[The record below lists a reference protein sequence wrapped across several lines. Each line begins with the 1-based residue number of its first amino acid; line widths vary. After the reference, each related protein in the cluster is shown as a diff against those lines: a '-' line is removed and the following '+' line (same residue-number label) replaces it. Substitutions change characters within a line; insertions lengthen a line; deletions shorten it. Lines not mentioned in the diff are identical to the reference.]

1 MGVAMA
7 GIFIA
12 DTVTDYAIAA
22 AVFYTAVILVATR
35 ILSGAAVVVLACI
48 CVALTLIS
56 FFLTP
61 SGAYEVGI
69 VNTGISIVAIGV
81 TTYLSLRMVAAKA
94 EALEA
99 RDRLLRIARVTTLG
113 QLSASIAHE
122 VNQPLAAVVA
132 SGGACARWL
141 SQEPPNL
148 EKARRALDRI
158 VSDANRASQ
167 VIARIRALS
176 KGEAPHRQPFD
187 LREAVREI
195 VTLSRSEIER
205 SGIALQLRVEFFDGD
220 PADHVAS
227 IRRLQLDVAFIT
239 GTAQWSDCQTE
250 QLWSERVFA
259 VLPSDHPLSEKPV
272 LSWSDLAGE
281 RFIVSDGAPGS
292 EIHDYLVQRL
302 ADLGRHPEIHTQYVG
317 RDNLLSL
324 VAIGRGLTVMSE
336 AGTAAQFPG
345 TVYRQLVDEV
355 LPFCAVWSPRNDNPA
370 WRRLLSLARSM
381 SRSAAATIIQA
392 TAAILLTSSPLQIP
406 DPWL

>member
-1 MGVAMA
+1 MIKITSDSHPRSALMLLAMAFAMA

-35 ILSGAAVVVLACI
+35 ILSGAAVIILACI
-48 CVALTLIS
+48 CIALTLIS
-56 FFLTP
+56 FFLTH
-61 SGAYEVGI
+61 SGAYQVGI

-141 SQEPPNL
+141 AQDPPNL
-148 EKARRALDRI
+148 DKARLALDRI

-187 LREAVREI
+187 LREAVFEI
-195 VTLSRSEIER
+195 VTLSRSEIDR
-205 SGIALQLRVEFFDGD
+205 GGILLELEFHDSL
-220 PADHVAS
+220 P
-227 IRRLQLDVAFIT
+227 
-239 GTAQWSDCQTE
+239 
-250 QLWSERVFA
+250 RVFA
-259 VLPSDHPLSEKPV
+259 DRVQIQQVISNLILNAIEEMSGGALSERRLRIAASQAAPDTIV
-272 LSWSDLAGE
+272 LAVADS
-281 RFIVSDGAPGS
+281 GA
-292 EIHDYLVQRL
+292 
-302 ADLGRHPEIHTQYVG
+302 
-317 RDNLLSL
+317 
-324 VAIGRGLTVMSE
+324 GLTPSAREHLFDAFWTTKDGGMGLGLTISQAIVE
-336 AGTAAQFPG
+336 ANGGQICAAPNPEGGALF
-345 TVYRQLVDEV
+345 EV
-355 LPFCAVWSPRNDNPA
+355 RLPRH
-370 WRRLLSLARSM
+370 M
-381 SRSAAATIIQA
+381 ETI
-392 TAAILLTSSPLQIP
+392 
-406 DPWL
+406 

>member
-1 MGVAMA
+1 MLKVVNDSRPRSALTLIAMGVAMA

-187 LREAVREI
+187 LREAIREI

-205 SGIALQLRVEFFDGD
+205 SGIALQLDMYD
-220 PADHVAS
+220 DLP
-227 IRRLQLDVAFIT
+227 
-239 GTAQWSDCQTE
+239 
-250 QLWSERVFA
+250 RVFA
-259 VLPSDHPLSEKPV
+259 DRVQIQQVISNLVLNATEAMAAGALPERRLRITASQAAPDTVV
-272 LSWSDLAGE
+272 LTVADS
-281 RFIVSDGAPGS
+281 GA
-292 EIHDYLVQRL
+292 
-302 ADLGRHPEIHTQYVG
+302 
-317 RDNLLSL
+317 
-324 VAIGRGLTVMSE
+324 GLTPSAREHLFDAFWTTKEGGMGLGLTISQAIVE
-336 AGTAAQFPG
+336 ANGGQICAAPNPVGGAAF
-345 TVYRQLVDEV
+345 EV
-355 LPFCAVWSPRNDNPA
+355 RLPRYTEVA
-370 WRRLLSLARSM
+370 
-381 SRSAAATIIQA
+381 
-392 TAAILLTSSPLQIP
+392 
-406 DPWL
+406 

>member
-1 MGVAMA
+1 MLKIANDIRPGSALTLIAMGVAMA

-35 ILSGAAVVVLACI
+35 ILSGTAVVALACI

-56 FFLTP
+56 FFLTH

-132 SGGACARWL
+132 SGGACTRWL
-141 SQEPPNL
+141 AQEPPNL
-148 EKARRALDRI
+148 DKARLALDRI

-176 KGEAPHRQPFD
+176 KGEAPRRQPFD
-187 LREAVREI
+187 LREAVMEI
-195 VTLSRSEIER
+195 ATLSRGEIER
-205 SGIALQLRVEFFDGD
+205 GGVALQLDLHDGL
-220 PADHVAS
+220 P
-227 IRRLQLDVAFIT
+227 
-239 GTAQWSDCQTE
+239 
-250 QLWSERVFA
+250 RVFA
-259 VLPSDHPLSEKPV
+259 DRVQIQQVISNLVLNATEAMSDRALPERRLRIAASQDGRDAIV
-272 LSWSDLAGE
+272 LAVADSGTGL
-281 RFIVSDGAPGS
+281 APGAR
-292 EIHDYLVQRL
+292 EHLFDAFWTTKEGGMGL
-302 ADLGRHPEIHTQYVG
+302 
-317 RDNLLSL
+317 
-324 VAIGRGLTVMSE
+324 GLTISQTIIE
-336 AGTAAQFPG
+336 ANGGQISAAPVPGGG
-345 TVYRQLVDEV
+345 TVFEV
-355 LPFCAVWSPRNDNPA
+355 RLPRH
-370 WRRLLSLARSM
+370 M
-381 SRSAAATIIQA
+381 EAA
-392 TAAILLTSSPLQIP
+392 
-406 DPWL
+406 